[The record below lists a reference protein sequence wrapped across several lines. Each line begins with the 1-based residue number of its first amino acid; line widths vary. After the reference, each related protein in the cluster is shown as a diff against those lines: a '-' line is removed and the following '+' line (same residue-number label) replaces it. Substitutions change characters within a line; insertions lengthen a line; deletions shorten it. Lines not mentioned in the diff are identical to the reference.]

1 VSAVKLLEG
10 KTGLVCG
17 IANKRSIA
25 WAIARSAHAAGAKL
39 AVTYQNER
47 TEDAVRSLAAEI
59 ACDAIV
65 PLDVTVPAQLEGVAA
80 AIAEKAGKIDFL
92 VHCLAF
98 ADKNDLEG
106 QFVDTSADGFRTAL
120 DVSAYSLVSLCR
132 AMRPAISKNSSVLTL
147 SYLGAE
153 RAVPHYNVMGVAKA
167 ALESAVRYL
176 ALDLGPEG
184 VRVNAI
190 SAGAVNTLSARG
202 IRDFSQM
209 LDAVA
214 QRAPLR
220 RNVSQD
226 EIGDA
231 AVFLVSDLSRAITGE
246 VIHVDCGYHCVGF

>member
-1 VSAVKLLEG
+1 LKLLEG

-25 WAIARSAHAAGAKL
+25 WAIARSAQGAGAKL

-47 TEDAVRSLAAEI
+47 TEDAVRSLAGEAGIEH
-59 ACDAIV
+59 V
-65 PLDVTVPAQLEGVAA
+65 LPLDVTVPAQVEALAA
-80 AIAEKAGKIDFL
+80 GLAEKVGKIDFF

-98 ADKNDLEG
+98 ADKADLEG
-106 QFVDTSADGFRTAL
+106 QFVDTSHEGFRTAL
-120 DVSAYSLVSLCR
+120 DVSAFSLVSVCR
-132 AMRPAISKNSSVLTL
+132 ALRPVLAPNASVLTL

-153 RAVPHYNVMGVAKA
+153 RAVPHYNVMGIAKA

-176 ALDLGPEG
+176 ALDLGSEG
-184 VRVNAI
+184 IRVNAI

-209 LDAVA
+209 LEAVA
-214 QRAPLR
+214 ARAPFR
-220 RNVSQD
+220 RNVTQE

-231 AVFLVSDLSRAITGE
+231 AVMLASDLSRAITGE
-246 VIHVDCGYHCVGF
+246 VIHVDCGYHSVGF

>member
-1 VSAVKLLEG
+1 MKLLDG

-25 WAIARSAHAAGAKL
+25 WAIARSAHGAGAKL

-47 TEDAVRSLAAEI
+47 TEDAVRSLASEI
-59 ACDAIV
+59 ACETIL
-65 PLDVTVPAQLEGVAA
+65 PLDVTQPAQLESAA
-80 AIAEKAGKIDFL
+80 AALGAGGTKLDFL

-106 QFVDTSADGFRTAL
+106 AFVDTSPDGFRTAL
-120 DVSAYSLVSLCR
+120 EVSAYSLVSLCR
-132 AMRPAISKNSSVLTL
+132 ALKPVLSANASVLTL

-176 ALDLGPEG
+176 ALDLGRAG

-214 QRAPLR
+214 SRAPLG
-220 RNVSQD
+220 RNVSQE

-231 AVFLVSDLSRAITGE
+231 AAFLLSDLARAITGE
-246 VIHVDCGYHCVGF
+246 VIHVDCGYHVVGF

>member
-1 VSAVKLLEG
+1 MNLLEG

-25 WAIARSAHAAGAKL
+25 WAIARSAHGAGAKL
-39 AVTYQNER
+39 AVTYQNDR
-47 TEDAVRSLAAEI
+47 TEEAVRSLAADI
-59 ACDAIV
+59 DCDTV
-65 PLDVTVPAQLEGVAA
+65 LPLDVTVPAQLEAA
-80 AIAEKAGKIDFL
+80 AASIGAKGGRIDFL

-106 QFVDTSADGFRTAL
+106 QFVDTSFDGFRTAL
-120 DVSAYSLVSLCR
+120 EVSAYSLVSLCR
-132 AMRPAISKNSSVLTL
+132 ALRPVISKNASVLTL

-184 VRVNAI
+184 IRVNAI

-214 QRAPLR
+214 TRAPLQ
-220 RNVSQD
+220 RNVTQE

-231 AVFLVSDLSRAITGE
+231 AVFLMSDLSRAVTGE
-246 VIHVDCGYHCVGF
+246 ILHVDCGYHCVGF

>member
-1 VSAVKLLEG
+1 MNLLEG

-25 WAIARSAHAAGAKL
+25 WAIARSAHGAGAKL
-39 AVTYQNER
+39 AVTYQNDR
-47 TEDAVRSLAAEI
+47 TEEAVRSLAADI
-59 ACDAIV
+59 GCDTV
-65 PLDVTVPAQLEGVAA
+65 LPLDVTVPAQLEAA
-80 AIAEKAGKIDFL
+80 AASIGAEGGRIDFL

-106 QFVDTSADGFRTAL
+106 QFVDTSFDGFRTAL
-120 DVSAYSLVSLCR
+120 EVSAYSLVSLCR
-132 AMRPAISKNSSVLTL
+132 ALRPVISKNASVLTL

-184 VRVNAI
+184 IRVNAI

-214 QRAPLR
+214 TRAPLQ
-220 RNVSQD
+220 RNVTQE

-231 AVFLVSDLSRAITGE
+231 AVFLMSDLSRAVTGE
-246 VIHVDCGYHCVGF
+246 ILHVDCGYHCVGF